1 MEWSDKAIM
10 VQALNQGDYKLAVDI
25 LKKNESNLDNQAMSM
40 FANGFALYK
49 YQLLNPVAHILRKY
63 KDKSVGDFIADQ
75 RIDAI
80 LHILKYK

>member
-1 MEWSDKAIM
+1 MEWCDKAIM

-49 YQLLNPVAHILRKY
+49 YQLLKPIAHIIRKY
-63 KDKSVGDFIADQ
+63 ENKSVGDFIADQ
-75 RIDAI
+75 RIGAMLEI
-80 LHILKYK
+80 LNSK